1 MSTAARHHSLRVYL
15 QVKQWKGENEFMS
28 LDDYGWKVTEQ
39 GQVLPRMPDLFFLY
53 LIEQV
58 EFSQL
63 LADVDLLY
71 FQRGQPQHR
80 EIHTLLFSNGVWV
93 L

>member
-28 LDDYGWKVTEQ
+28 LDDYGWKVTE
-39 GQVLPRMPDLFFLY
+39 GQVLPRLPDLLFLY

-63 LADVDLLY
+63 LADVELLY
-71 FQRGQPQHR
+71 FTENSHN
-80 EIHTLLFSNGVWV
+80 NGNFMPYIVS
-93 L
+93 